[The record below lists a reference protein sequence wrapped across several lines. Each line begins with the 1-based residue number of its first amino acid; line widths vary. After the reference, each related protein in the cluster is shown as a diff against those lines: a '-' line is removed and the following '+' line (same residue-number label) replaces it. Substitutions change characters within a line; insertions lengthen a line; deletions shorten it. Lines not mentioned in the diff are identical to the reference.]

1 MHAIG
6 GHIRID
12 ENARQHERHQADAMR
27 RREPRKYT
35 MKLE

>member
-6 GHIRID
+6 GQIRID
-12 ENARQHERHQADAMR
+12 EDARQYERHQAGTAR
-27 RREPRKYT
+27 GRQPRKDT

>member
-6 GHIRID
+6 GQIGID
-12 ENARQHERHQADAMR
+12 ENARQHERHQAGAMR
-27 RREPRKYT
+27 DRQPRKDT